1 MSTTESSVSLCRAA
15 VAEPFTLLSKD
26 NAEGFAQYQNL
37 SNWAR
42 HLRGTYPL
50 WSLQPRAYA
59 ALRSTDLPTT
69 YPLRKIAR
77 SIAVDEGLLGNP
89 TRGMLTDKQCWLPM
103 VLDSRRCGLS
113 RDEVGSWI
121 SDSVEEAEG
130 ELRFIGS
137 FGSSFPR
144 NLEGPL
150 LASYEDNTEYS
161 DGGYCSPYEDIGVEL
176 VTLVEERDA
185 AAPGTEERR
194 SAQKALEDFVES
206 LSISVRGRPTV
217 LRDEAAKAIFDEGC
231 RLIGLSTEAF
241 ELDIALGNTAERVFE
256 AHMIPKGDMLEWAIR
271 LVMPNLSQLELR
283 ALLRGVRAGHH
294 VTHGGEVFAREF
306 TLQLMAHRLRTA
318 ADAVARKVMGGWDA
332 ATYESVEPQCAIC
345 GAVHAGTATTNA

>member
-1 MSTTESSVSLCRAA
+1 MSTTESSVSLLRAV

-26 NAEGFAQYQNL
+26 KADGFANYQNL

-42 HLRGTYPL
+42 HLRATYPL

-77 SIAVDEGLLGNP
+77 SIAVDEGLLDNP
-89 TRGMLTDKQCWLPM
+89 MRGMLTDKQCWLPM

-121 SDSVEEAEG
+121 SDSVEEVDG
-130 ELRFIGS
+130 ELRLIGS

-144 NLEGPL
+144 NLEGAL

-161 DGGYCSPYEDIGVEL
+161 DGGYISPYEDIGVEL

-206 LSISVRGRPTV
+206 FSISVRGRPTV
-217 LRDEAAKAIFDEGC
+217 LRDEPAKTIFGEGC
-231 RLIGLSTEAF
+231 RLIALCTEAF
-241 ELDIALGNTAERVFE
+241 ERDIVLGNTAERVFE
-256 AHMIPKGDMLEWAIR
+256 AYLIPRREMLEWAIR
-271 LVMPNLSQLELR
+271 LVLPNFSQLELR
-283 ALLRGVRAGHH
+283 TLLRRVRAGNH
-294 VTHGGEVFAREF
+294 VTQDREAFAREF
-306 TLQLMAHRLRTA
+306 ALQIVAHRLRTST
-318 ADAVARKVMGGWDA
+318 DAVARKVMGGWDA
-332 ATYESVEPQCAIC
+332 ATYESADQRCAIC
-345 GAVHAGTATTNA
+345 EAVHERATASNS